1 MHIMSIVGAR
11 PQFVKLAPIARE
23 FEKHP
28 NVRHSV
34 IHTGQ
39 HYDPQMSAVFFDEL
53 ELPKP
58 DRDLG
63 VGSASHAIQT
73 GSLMQELEACFIETS
88 PDVVLVYGDTNSTLA
103 ACLAA
108 SKLQVPT
115 AHIEAGLRSFNREMP
130 EEINRIVSDHCC
142 DRLYVPSPAGMKN
155 LADENLTSRAVFT
168 GDVMRDVVEHNRKL
182 AASKSQILSKLS
194 LNESEFALLT
204 LHRPVNTTPE
214 ALVPLLKTL
223 DLLAQ
228 QYMPIVFPVH
238 PRTRAVL
245 RGCNVKFSSALRFIE
260 PLAYL
265 DMLKAV
271 ESTHLVLTDS
281 GGLQKEAA
289 FLKTQCITLREE
301 TEWVETVDIG
311 VNCIVGQ
318 DPDKIAN
325 AFQRAISNPV
335 KFDSLVMQ
343 QIEKCFGDCDAAGVI
358 VKDIISS
365 FTPRY
370 ESAVKSS
377 SDSVRIPTGNSQA
390 MDSTIIH

>member
-23 FEKHP
+23 FAKLS

-34 IHTGQ
+34 VHTGQ

-53 ELPKP
+53 DLPKP

-63 VGSASHAIQT
+63 VGSASHAVQT
-73 GSLMQELEACFIETS
+73 GRLMQELEACFIETS

-108 SKLQVPT
+108 SKLKVPT
-115 AHIEAGLRSFNREMP
+115 AHIEAGLRSFNRDMP
-130 EEINRIVSDHCC
+130 EEINRVVVDHCC
-142 DRLYVPSPAGMKN
+142 DRLYVPSPAGMTN
-155 LADENLTSRAVFT
+155 LANENLASRAVYT

-182 AASKSQILSKLS
+182 AAEKSNILSKLS
-194 LNESEFALLT
+194 LTPNEYALLT

-214 ALVPLLKTL
+214 ALLPLLQTL
-223 DLLAQ
+223 DSLAQ
-228 QYMPIVFPVH
+228 QHLPIVFPVH

-245 RGCNVKFSSALRFIE
+245 RGYDVHFSPSLRFVE

-265 DMLKAV
+265 DMLQAV
-271 ESTHLVLTDS
+271 ESSLLVLTDS

-318 DPDKIAN
+318 NPEKISDAFVQAVIDPTV
-325 AFQRAISNPV
+325 FGYS
-335 KFDSLVMQ
+335 VMK
-343 QIEKCFGDCDAAGVI
+343 QITRCFGDGDAASAI
-358 VKDIISS
+358 VQDITKA
-365 FTPRY
+365 FKPGFETPM
-370 ESAVKSS
+370 ES
-377 SDSVRIPTGNSQA
+377 TG
-390 MDSTIIH
+390 